1 MRNYRLMKFA
11 TVLLAAASAHVF
23 AAEAPLRTDNLK
35 SGVKVEHYI
44 EGDGPKPEVEDRVV
58 VHYHGV
64 LQDGT
69 VFDTTYKL
77 GVPTRLPLANVIPC
91 WQQALP
97 RMALGG
103 KAIVT
108 CPPSTAYGAAGAGS
122 LVPPNSVLKF
132 EIDLLGIN

>member
-1 MRNYRLMKFA
+1 MKTLSFL
-11 TVLLAAASAHVF
+11 VLALASLNVLAI
-23 AAEAPLRTDNLK
+23 EKPLRAETLK

-44 EGDGPKPEVEDRVV
+44 EGDGPKPTASDRVV

-64 LQDGT
+64 LLDGT
-69 VFDTTYKL
+69 VFDTTYKI
-77 GVPTRLPLANVIPC
+77 GVPTRLPLENVIPC
-91 WQQALP
+91 WKQAVP
-97 RMALGG
+97 TIALGG

-108 CPPSTAYGAAGAGS
+108 CPANTAYGAAGAGR